1 MVESLRSALCEACVE
16 NKRFQLLL
24 VSKCNELERASV
36 EKVELKSEVAELQTT
51 LSAISLEE
59 VERLKVKVQS
69 QTAKVKWFWRMRC
82 EQMLE
87 NRSEG
92 A

>member
-1 MVESLRSALCEACVE
+1 M
-16 NKRFQLLL
+16 
-24 VSKCNELERASV
+24 SKCNELERASV

>member
-1 MVESLRSALCEACVE
+1 M
-16 NKRFQLLL
+16 
-24 VSKCNELERASV
+24 SKCNELERAGV

-51 LSAISLEE
+51 LSAKE
-59 VERLKVKVQS
+59 VERLKVEVQS

-82 EQMLE
+82 EHMLQ
-87 NRSEG
+87 NRSKE